1 MRRSEDSVICEE
13 MSHLS
18 VAGAAAAAPGHDT
31 EKSLSVQESLS
42 EISESDVAKFPA
54 LFGLRQMIKSDPQE
68 ARTQLSEVGQNVAAN
83 IGRHRFN

>member
-1 MRRSEDSVICEE
+1 
-13 MSHLS
+13 MSQLS
-18 VAGAAAAAPGHDT
+18 VAGAAAAAPGPDT

>member
-1 MRRSEDSVICEE
+1 

-18 VAGAAAAAPGHDT
+18 VAGAAAAAPGPDT

-68 ARTQLSEVGQNVAAN
+68 ARTQLSEVGQNVADN
-83 IGRHRFN
+83 IGRHCFN

>member
-1 MRRSEDSVICEE
+1 
-13 MSHLS
+13 MSQLS
-18 VAGAAAAAPGHDT
+18 GAGAAAAAPGPDT

-83 IGRHRFN
+83 IGRHRSN

>member
-1 MRRSEDSVICEE
+1 
-13 MSHLS
+13 MSQLS
-18 VAGAAAAAPGHDT
+18 GAGAAAAAPVPDT

>member
-1 MRRSEDSVICEE
+1 
-13 MSHLS
+13 MSQLS
-18 VAGAAAAAPGHDT
+18 RAGAAAAAPGPDT

-83 IGRHRFN
+83 IGRHRSN

>member
-1 MRRSEDSVICEE
+1 
-13 MSHLS
+13 MSQLS
-18 VAGAAAAAPGHDT
+18 GAGGAAAAPGPDT

>member
-1 MRRSEDSVICEE
+1 M
-13 MSHLS
+13 
-18 VAGAAAAAPGHDT
+18 APGPDT

>member
-1 MRRSEDSVICEE
+1 

-18 VAGAAAAAPGHDT
+18 GAGAAAGAPGPDT

>member
-1 MRRSEDSVICEE
+1 
-13 MSHLS
+13 MSQLS
-18 VAGAAAAAPGHDT
+18 GAGAAAAAPAPDT

-83 IGRHRFN
+83 IGRHRSN

>member
-1 MRRSEDSVICEE
+1 

-18 VAGAAAAAPGHDT
+18 GAGAAAAAPGPDT

-83 IGRHRFN
+83 IGGHRFN

>member
-1 MRRSEDSVICEE
+1 
-13 MSHLS
+13 MSRLS
-18 VAGAAAAAPGHDT
+18 GAGAAAAAPGPDT

>member
-1 MRRSEDSVICEE
+1 

-18 VAGAAAAAPGHDT
+18 GAGAADAAPGPDT

>member
-1 MRRSEDSVICEE
+1 
-13 MSHLS
+13 MSQLS
-18 VAGAAAAAPGHDT
+18 GAGAVAAAPGPDT

>member
-1 MRRSEDSVICEE
+1 
-13 MSHLS
+13 MSQLS
-18 VAGAAAAAPGHDT
+18 GAGAAAAAPAPDT
-31 EKSLSVQESLS
+31 DKSLSVQESLS

>member
-1 MRRSEDSVICEE
+1 
-13 MSHLS
+13 MSQLS
-18 VAGAAAAAPGHDT
+18 RVGAAAAAPGPDT

>member
-1 MRRSEDSVICEE
+1 
-13 MSHLS
+13 MSQLFG
-18 VAGAAAAAPGHDT
+18 AGAVAAAPGPDT

-83 IGRHRFN
+83 IGRHRSN

>member
-1 MRRSEDSVICEE
+1 M
-13 MSHLS
+13 
-18 VAGAAAAAPGHDT
+18 AGAAAAAPGPDT

>member
-1 MRRSEDSVICEE
+1 

-18 VAGAAAAAPGHDT
+18 GAGAAAAAPAPDT

>member
-1 MRRSEDSVICEE
+1 
-13 MSHLS
+13 MSQLS
-18 VAGAAAAAPGHDT
+18 GAGAAAAAPAPDT

>member
-1 MRRSEDSVICEE
+1 

-18 VAGAAAAAPGHDT
+18 GAGAVAAAPAHDT

>member
-1 MRRSEDSVICEE
+1 

-18 VAGAAAAAPGHDT
+18 VAGAAAAAPGPDT

>member
-1 MRRSEDSVICEE
+1 
-13 MSHLS
+13 MSQLS
-18 VAGAAAAAPGHDT
+18 RAGAAAAAPAPDT

-83 IGRHRFN
+83 IGRHRSN